1 MVSCLLKPPLTILHG
16 AFPWRAQAAQA
27 VEPSQPANPPPPHLL
42 TSAEKKEEEEEPWP
56 DWPDAEEPS
65 WDELDDD
72 QKAVVEAFK
81 VPRV

>member
-1 MVSCLLKPPLTILHG
+1 MKPPLTILHG

-27 VEPSQPANPPPPHLL
+27 VEPSQPANPPPAHLM
-42 TSAEKKEEEEEPWP
+42 TQAEPDDAGEEPWP
-56 DWPDAEEPS
+56 DWDGEPK